1 MNGGHDL
8 PNFYLIFGGA
18 ALLILA
24 PFTAL
29 IIWVIKRAKQ
39 MPDNEGKNNDHPPHD

>member
-1 MNGGHDL
+1 MNGGYDL
-8 PNFYLIFGGA
+8 PNFTLIFGGA

-29 IIWVIKRAKQ
+29 IIWIIKRAKQ
-39 MPDNEGKNNDHPPHD
+39 LPDNEGKHHDHHADD